1 MSFEAD
7 QITELKVVYPNISA
21 LDEGGL
27 TLIQIAGLKLPEG
40 CSPVVVDALLWPYPR
55 DGYTSRLFLSSKI
68 THQGEGINWNHSG
81 GFIANR
87 AYYAV
92 SWQTNKSDLRLLG
105 MVTAHLQAFTCKK

>member
-7 QITELKVVYPNISA
+7 QINELKAVYPNISA

-40 CSPVVVDALLWPYPR
+40 CSPAVVDALLWPYPR

-68 THQGEGINWNHSG
+68 THQGEGINWNHAG

-87 AYYAV
+87 AWYAV